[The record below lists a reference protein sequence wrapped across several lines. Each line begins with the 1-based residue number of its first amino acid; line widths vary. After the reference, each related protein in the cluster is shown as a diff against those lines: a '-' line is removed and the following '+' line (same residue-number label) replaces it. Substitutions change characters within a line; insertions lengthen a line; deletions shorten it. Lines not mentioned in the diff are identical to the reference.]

1 MGKTTGDNTNST
13 AGTVA
18 TFEAI
23 FKEHFKALHIY
34 ACSFTK
40 DETEA
45 EEIVQSVFCKLWEKK
60 EQIPAMQS
68 VTAYLYKMVY
78 NEGLNYQKHAMVK
91 AKHKAHALSTP
102 EPGETTD
109 HAALNE
115 LRQEIEKAMSDLP
128 EQCRTIFQMS
138 RFEALKYRDI
148 AAKLKISEKTV
159 EGQMTKA
166 LRILRTRLSKF
177 LPVLLMV
184 FINVK
189 N

>member
-1 MGKTTGDNTNST
+1 MDKTTGNNTVTS
-13 AGTVA
+13 AGTLA
-18 TFEAI
+18 KFETI
-23 FKEHFKALHIY
+23 FREHFKALHIY

-40 DETEA
+40 NEVEA
-45 EEIVQSVFCKLWEKK
+45 EEIVQGVFCKLWEKRDQMS
-60 EQIPAMQS
+60 ELQS

-78 NEGLNYQKHAMVK
+78 NESLNHQKHVKVRARHEATAMK
-91 AKHKAHALSTP
+91 SQEP
-102 EPGETTD
+102 EDSTD

-115 LRQEIEKAMSDLP
+115 LRMEIDKVMKELP
-128 EQCRTIFQMS
+128 EQCRTIFQLS

-148 AAKLKISEKTV
+148 AARLKISEKTV

-177 LPVLLMV
+177 LPVLFMM